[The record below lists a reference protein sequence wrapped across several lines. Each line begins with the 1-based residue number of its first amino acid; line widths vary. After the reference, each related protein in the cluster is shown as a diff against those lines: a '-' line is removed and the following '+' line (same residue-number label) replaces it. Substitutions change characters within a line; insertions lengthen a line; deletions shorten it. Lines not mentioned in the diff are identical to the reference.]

1 MRVLFTTWA
10 WPSHYFPMVPLA
22 WALRA
27 AGHDVRMTS
36 QPELLPSMDRSG
48 LPTSGVGRDLDIAG
62 VFHRA
67 VERVRVDGVPNG
79 RPASQ
84 RARTDRIT
92 DRLAPDGTSARA
104 TREFGLLR
112 ALEDEMHAVFRA
124 IWVERSQTTTA
135 RVSLY
140 GEVADRMVDDLLGL
154 ARSWRPDLIVFDP
167 LTHAGPVVAK
177 LVGVPA
183 VRTLFG
189 PDATYFI
196 NVTGLDPLL
205 NRFGLDEIDL
215 LGAATIDP
223 CPPGL
228 QLSDD
233 IAPARRIRTR
243 YIAHNGLSEVP
254 GWVHRRPQR
263 DRICLTWGTSIHRL
277 LGERGFLPGEVLAGC
292 AKLAEERNADLML
305 AITANQRSML
315 PALPSNVKVV
325 ESVPLDAL
333 LPTCQA
339 LIHQGGAGTM
349 LTALR
354 HGLPQIVLPQILDE
368 GVNGYL
374 LAGAGAGILH
384 RATEVTATQLRAAG
398 HQLLD
403 DPAYRLAAG
412 QLRTEM
418 LAQPT
423 PTAIVDDLVALA
435 GAAPAVVGHAP
446 VGAAPGR
453 PGPTTASPATP
464 VATH

>member
-67 VERVRVDGVPNG
+67 TERIRVDGAPPG
-79 RPASQ
+79 RPARE

-92 DRLAPDGTSARA
+92 DRLAPEGSADRQ
-104 TREFGLLR
+104 TPEFRLLR

-124 IWVERSQTTTA
+124 IWLERSQTAPTRT
-135 RVSLY
+135 SLY
-140 GEVADRMVDDLLGL
+140 GEVADRMVDDLLAL

-167 LTHAGPVVAK
+167 LTHAGPVVAR

-215 LGAATIDP
+215 LGTATVDP

-228 QLSDD
+228 QLPEQ

-254 GWVHRRPQR
+254 GWVHRRPER
-263 DRICLTWGTSIHRL
+263 ARICLTWGTSIHRL
-277 LGERGFLPGEVLAGC
+277 LGDRGFLPGEVLAGC
-292 AKLAEERNADLML
+292 AKLADERGADLVL
-305 AITANQRSML
+305 AITANQRTML

-374 LAGAGAGILH
+374 LASAGAGVLR
-384 RATEVTATQLRAAG
+384 RATEVTAADLVAAG
-398 HQLLD
+398 HLLLD
-403 DPAYRLAAG
+403 DPAYREAAG
-412 QLRTEM
+412 RLRAEM
-418 LAQPT
+418 LDQPT

-435 GAAPAVVGHAP
+435 GVEPTRPVV
-446 VGAAPGR
+446 
-453 PGPTTASPATP
+453 ATP
-464 VATH
+464 AATY

>member
-67 VERVRVDGVPNG
+67 TERIRLDGVPAG

-92 DRLAPDGTSARA
+92 DRLAPEGDPARLSP
-104 TREFGLLR
+104 EFRLLR

-124 IWVERSQTTTA
+124 IWVERAQTAPA
-135 RVSLY
+135 RTSLY
-140 GEVADRMVDDLLGL
+140 GEVADRMVDDLLAL

-167 LTHAGPVVAK
+167 LTHAGPVVAA
-177 LVGVPA
+177 LTGVPA

-205 NRFGLDEIDL
+205 ARFGLESVDL

-228 QLSDD
+228 QLSER

-254 GWVHRRPQR
+254 GWVHRRPDR
-263 DRICLTWGTSIHRL
+263 ARICLTWGTSIHRL

-292 AKLAEERNADLML
+292 AKLAADRGADLML
-305 AITANQRSML
+305 AITANQRTML
-315 PALPSNVKVV
+315 PALPSNVTVV

-333 LPTCQA
+333 LPSCDA

-374 LAGAGAGILH
+374 LAQAGAGVLR
-384 RATEVTATQLRAAG
+384 RATEVTAAQLLTDG
-398 HQLLD
+398 HLLLD
-403 DPAYRLAAG
+403 DPGYRQAA
-412 QLRTEM
+412 QRLRAEM
-418 LAQPT
+418 LAQPA
-423 PTAIVDDLVALA
+423 PNEIIDDLVALA
-435 GAAPAVVGHAP
+435 GATSAGQ
-446 VGAAPGR
+446 R
-453 PGPTTASPATP
+453 PGVA
-464 VATH
+464 ATH